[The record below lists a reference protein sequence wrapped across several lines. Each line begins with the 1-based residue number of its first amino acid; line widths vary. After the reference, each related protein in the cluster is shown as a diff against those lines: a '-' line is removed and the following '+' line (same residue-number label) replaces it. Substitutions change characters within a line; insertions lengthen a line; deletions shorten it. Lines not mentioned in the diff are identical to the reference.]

1 MIREIQYLRGIAA
14 SMVVLY
20 HTIPQLKRMGYT
32 GPEFDVMSYGV
43 DIFFVIS
50 GFIMTYISIDKSISR
65 YKFISDRVIRIV
77 PIYWILTT
85 FIALLGLTFPS
96 LLQSTQVDLI
106 QYIKSML
113 FIPYIHP
120 ISNGFFPLLQPG
132 WTLNYEMY
140 FYLIFALFIIIKSNF
155 KYLFM
160 IITLLIATTIFNQ
173 QEPKSTLAFYG
184 NLVILEFCMGI
195 ILAFTYVRYTS
206 IFKSTHSFYIGIL
219 TTVVGFTLLF
229 ASHGLFPK
237 VDRAFVAG
245 IPSLLIVTGAL
256 FLANAPKRLNSIILE
271 KVGDSSYSLYLSH
284 SILLSALGQIFRKV
298 LYPFMGTTT
307 YIVFPIMALLVTLI
321 AGYIF
326 YLIIERPLTRYIKS
340 LLPKNI

>member
-20 HTIPQLKRMGYT
+20 HTIPQLKRMGYS
-32 GPEFDVMSYGV
+32 GPEFEVMSYGV

-65 YKFISDRVIRIV
+65 YKFITDRIIRIV
-77 PIYWILTT
+77 PIYWFLTT
-85 FIALLGLTFPS
+85 FVALLGITFPY

-120 ISNGFFPLLQPG
+120 ISHGFFPLLQPG

-140 FYLIFALFIIIKSNF
+140 FYLIFALFITIKGDL
-155 KYLFM
+155 KYIFM
-160 IITLLIATTIFNQ
+160 IVTLLITTVIFSQ
-173 QEPKSTLAFYG
+173 QEPKSALAFYG

-195 ILAFTYVRYTS
+195 VLAFVYVRYTL
-206 IFKSTHSFYIGIL
+206 IFKSTYAFYIGVL
-219 TTVVGFTLLF
+219 TTVIGFTLLF

-237 VDRAFVAG
+237 LDRAFVAG
-245 IPSLLIVTGAL
+245 IPSFMIVTGAL
-256 FLANAPKRLNSIILE
+256 FLANSPKRLNSVILE

-307 YIVFPIMALLVTLI
+307 YIVFPVIALLAALI
-321 AGYIF
+321 VGYLF
-326 YLIIERPLTRYIKS
+326 YFIIEQPLTRYIRKKS
-340 LLPKNI
+340 I